1 MSIRKLSVT
10 AFRMRCAGCSHRQM
24 DQMKLAIAT
33 ANWPHPAHT
42 VRGANVLAFELIR
55 ALAAQPD
62 LSVGFLKVGRDGDE
76 EPDARALEGIA
87 LLRQCGV
94 EVLPHVTVPAR
105 PRLGNTVSKLIAP
118 RPEYFF
124 PDVVH
129 GPQIAKALEPWRP
142 DALLVALS
150 EWLTAACSTVPVI
163 RFAYYGNPDPKS
175 ARFRA
180 EHDLALGGSPLAYAR
195 LRLALSRLEKA
206 HLEIMRRYHLLGD
219 VAKNDAEYYTASGH
233 PNAFYIRHAWIDRV
247 GEGWRERRDATEC
260 HDPLLI
266 VGSVGRLEAT
276 GNRYGI
282 EYLGRELLPALRRRM
297 KPGSFRVEI
306 FGAAKL
312 HPRIAEHLQGPDVVV
327 RGFVP
332 DIDAAVLSAP
342 VFLCTNNATPFK
354 VGHTRYLLA
363 WSLGACVVAHSDAAL
378 SMPEIVDGQTALLG
392 DDAEGLADAIAR
404 AAADRALCRKIGEGG
419 WETYRTLFRAESVAP
434 DIVERLRTEHARHR
448 GPGGAG

>member
-1 MSIRKLSVT
+1 
-10 AFRMRCAGCSHRQM
+10 
-24 DQMKLAIAT
+24 MKLAIAT

-62 LSVGFLKVGRDGDE
+62 MSVSFLKVGREGDE
-76 EPDARALEGIA
+76 EPGAIEREGLA
-87 LLRQCGV
+87 LLRQSDI
-94 EVLPHVTVPAR
+94 EVLPPLTLP
-105 PRLGNTVSKLIAP
+105 PRSRIGNIFSKLVAP
-118 RPEYFF
+118 RVEHFF
-124 PDVVH
+124 PDVIH
-129 GPQIAKALEPWRP
+129 GPAIANALEKCRP

-175 ARFRA
+175 ARWRA

-195 LRLALSRLEKA
+195 LRVALSRMEKA
-206 HLEIMRRYHLLGD
+206 HLEVMRRYHLLGD
-219 VAKNDAEYYTASGH
+219 VAENDAAYYSSSGH
-233 PNAFYIRHAWIDRV
+233 PNAFYIRHVWIDRV
-247 GEGWRERRDATEC
+247 GEDWRRRREATEC
-260 HDPLLI
+260 YDPLVI

-276 GNRYGI
+276 GNRLGI
-282 EYLGRELLPALRRRM
+282 EYIGRELLPALRRRM

-312 HPRIAEHLQGPDVVV
+312 HPRIAQHLNGPDVVV

-332 DIDAAVLSAP
+332 DIDAAILSAP
-342 VFLCTNNATPFK
+342 IFLCTNNATPFK

-363 WSLGACVVAHSDAAL
+363 WSLGACVVAHRDAAL
-378 SMPEIVDGQTALLG
+378 SMPEIIDGQTALLG
-392 DDAEGLADAIAR
+392 DDAEGIADAITR
-404 AAADRALCRKIGEGG
+404 AAADRALRRKIGEGG

-434 DIVERLRTEHARHR
+434 EIVERLRTEHAKHR
-448 GPGGAG
+448 GPGGAI

>member
-1 MSIRKLSVT
+1 
-10 AFRMRCAGCSHRQM
+10 
-24 DQMKLAIAT
+24 MKLAIAT

-62 LSVGFLKVGRDGDE
+62 MSVSFLKVGREGDE
-76 EPDARALEGIA
+76 EPGAIEREGLA
-87 LLRQCGV
+87 LLRQSDI
-94 EVLPHVTVPAR
+94 EVLPPLTLP
-105 PRLGNTVSKLIAP
+105 PRSRIGNIFSKLVAP
-118 RPEYFF
+118 RVEHFF
-124 PDVVH
+124 PDVIH
-129 GPQIAKALEPWRP
+129 GPAIANALEKCRP

-175 ARFRA
+175 ARWRA

-195 LRLALSRLEKA
+195 LRVALSRMEKA
-206 HLEIMRRYHLLGD
+206 HLEVMRRYHLLGD
-219 VAKNDAEYYTASGH
+219 VAENDAAYYSSSGH
-233 PNAFYIRHAWIDRV
+233 PNAFYIRHVWIDRV
-247 GEGWRERRDATEC
+247 GEDWRRRREATEC
-260 HDPLLI
+260 YDPLVI

-276 GNRYGI
+276 GNRLGI
-282 EYLGRELLPALRRRM
+282 EYIGRELLPALRRRM

-312 HPRIAEHLQGPDVVV
+312 HPRIAQHLNGPDVVV

-332 DIDAAVLSAP
+332 DIDAAILSAP
-342 VFLCTNNATPFK
+342 IFLCTNNATPFK

-363 WSLGACVVAHSDAAL
+363 WSLGACVVAHRDAAL
-378 SMPEIVDGQTALLG
+378 SMPEIIDCQTALLG
-392 DDAEGLADAIAR
+392 DDAEGIADAITR
-404 AAADRALCRKIGEGG
+404 AAADRALRRKIGEGG

-434 DIVERLRTEHARHR
+434 EIVERLRTEHAKHR
-448 GPGGAG
+448 GPGGAI